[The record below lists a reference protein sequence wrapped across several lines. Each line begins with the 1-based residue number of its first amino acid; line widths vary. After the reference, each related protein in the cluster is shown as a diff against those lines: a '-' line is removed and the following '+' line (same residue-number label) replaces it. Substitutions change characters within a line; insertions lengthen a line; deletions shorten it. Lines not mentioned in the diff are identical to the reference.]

1 MFPVIVV
8 VRGLDD
14 VVDRLDAELIEVHE
28 ARQRLDAARN
38 LLPTGRHAP
47 TRAPEIK
54 LIQPFL
60 LFPLSALYLSL
71 CLRSISICWIGTYQ

>member
-28 ARQRLDAARN
+28 ARQRRRTNDLHDCSLAPAPPDLFSAAPMPAFHQT
-38 LLPTGRHAP
+38 LMLA
-47 TRAPEIK
+47 AVD
-54 LIQPFL
+54 F
-60 LFPLSALYLSL
+60 Y
-71 CLRSISICWIGTYQ
+71 IC